1 MEKNNFGNRFDGL
14 TAFRNSAIFRRV
26 SKIENPSL
34 INDGKKIN
42 LINKVKF
49 VMKSIKNKFNFK
61 IDWKSKKT
69 WYQIFKYILIGLV
82 VLVLLILFLFIWFSK
97 DLPNP
102 ANVVRHDG
110 FTSRIYD
117 RNGALIYDVYK
128 DAKREPIVWNQVPEY
143 LKKAT
148 IAVEDKDFYKH
159 SGFDPLTPFRIIK
172 NYFTLRQLTG
182 GSTLTQQLVKN
193 VLLNSDRTVTRK
205 IKEFI
210 LAVQIEA
217 KYKKDEIL
225 LMYLNEAPYGGA
237 SWGVSFAA
245 EQYFGKK
252 VQDLTFTESVILA
265 GLPQR
270 PNVYSPFSKTPKA
283 YIERSQHV
291 LTRMVE
297 DGYITPAQKI
307 ESSKELENFKF
318 YENKTQLLS
327 PHFVFWV
334 KDRLIDKYGEDVI
347 EGAGLKITTTLDL
360 NIQNEIQKIVSEEI
374 DKSEKLGISNG
385 AAMVIDPTNGQVLA
399 MVGSRDYN
407 SDKTDGKFN
416 VVTQALRQPG
426 SAIKPITYLTA
437 IKKGYTASSLI
448 MDTPVTFAGTG
459 GQKDYSPHNY
469 TGKFVGPMSLRNALG
484 NSINTTA
491 VKMLARVGL
500 SNMLKQAFDMGLSTL
515 EPTAENLKRFGLAV
529 TLGGAEVKMIDLTSA
544 YGAFANGGKRFDPV
558 GILKVEDQN
567 GRILEEYKEV
577 AGKQVMSPQEAF
589 IISNILSDNSAREI
603 TFGAVNLLNIQG
615 YQVAVKTGTTN
626 DKRDNWTIGWTPNLL
641 VSVWVGNND
650 NSPMGKVASGVSGA
664 SPIWRRIILSTIK
677 TRNKQDF
684 SIPDKIVSME
694 VDKISGY
701 ASHDGFASRQ
711 DYFIDGT
718 QMVGSDPIHLQAKI
732 CKDKPGLA
740 TPEDVANNNF
750 NTKEYFKFSEDDP
763 VSTDGKNRWQEGI
776 DGWINSQADKDK
788 YFPPSGFCRADG
800 TLSINF
806 DSPGD
811 RQTVSNNFDVKLSTS
826 SLKKITE
833 VKLWVNGTETKT
845 WSERPFEINLNLT
858 DGLYEL
864 KVLATDKDGATNTR
878 EVKIGVNK
886 PWDWTP
892 SPTPGPPTAIPTTV
906 VPTVLPTI
914 LVTPTAVG
922 MS

>member
-1 MEKNNFGNRFDGL
+1 MEKNYFSDSNTRL
-14 TAFRNSAIFRRV
+14 ATIRNSAIFRRISELM
-26 SKIENPSL
+26 SKF
-34 INDGKKIN
+34 KQR
-42 LINKVKF
+42 
-49 VMKSIKNKFNFK
+49 FNFD
-61 IDWKSKKT
+61 INWKSKRT
-69 WYQIFKYILIGLV
+69 WYNLFKFCLIGFG
-82 VLVLLILFLFIWFSK
+82 VLLILILILFVWFSK

-128 DAKREPIVWNQVPEY
+128 DAKREPVIWADVPDY

-172 NYFTLRQLTG
+172 NYFTLGQLTG

-193 VLLNSDRTVTRK
+193 VLLNSDRTITRK

-210 LAVQIEA
+210 LSVQIEA

-225 LMYLNEAPYGGA
+225 LMYFNEAPYGGA
-237 SWGVSFAA
+237 SWGVGFAA
-245 EQYFGKK
+245 EQYFGKNVK
-252 VQDLTFTESVILA
+252 DLTFVESVILA

-283 YIERSQHV
+283 YIERSAHV

-297 DGYITPAQKI
+297 DGYISADQKI
-307 ESSKELENFKF
+307 EALKELENFKF
-318 YENKTQLLS
+318 YENKSQLLS
-327 PHFVFWV
+327 AHFVFWV
-334 KDRLIDKYGEDVI
+334 KDLLIEKYGEEVV

-360 NIQNEIQKIVSEEI
+360 NIQNEVQKIVSEEI

-426 SAIKPITYLTA
+426 SAIKPVTYLTA
-437 IKKGYTASSLI
+437 IKKGYTASSMI
-448 MDTPVTFAGTG
+448 MDTPVTFAGVG
-459 GQKDYSPHNY
+459 GQKDYSPQNY
-469 TGKFVGPMSLRNALG
+469 TGKFLGPLSLRQSLG

-491 VKMLARVGL
+491 VKMLASVGL
-500 SNMLKQAFDMGLSTL
+500 KNMLQQAFDMGISTL
-515 EPTAENLKRFGLAV
+515 EPTTENMKRFGLAV
-529 TLGGAEVKMIDLTSA
+529 TLGGAEVKMIELTSA

-558 GILKVEDQN
+558 GVLKVEDQK

-577 AGKQVMSPQEAF
+577 AGKQVISPQEAF

-603 TFGAVNLLNIQG
+603 TFGAVNSLNITG

-677 TRNKQDF
+677 SRNKQDF
-684 SIPDKIVSME
+684 PIPEKIVSLE
-694 VDKISGY
+694 VDRISGWQ
-701 ASHDGFASRQ
+701 SHDSFPSKQ

-718 QMVGSDPIHLQAKI
+718 QPVGADPIHLQLKI
-732 CKDKPGLA
+732 CKDKVGIAP
-740 TPEDVANNNF
+740 PEDVNNN
-750 NTKEYFKFSEDDP
+750 NYNIKEYFKFFEDDP
-763 VSTDGKNRWQEGI
+763 VSSDGKNRWQEGI
-776 DGWINSQADKDK
+776 DSWISTQSDKDK
-788 YFPPSGFCRADG
+788 YFPPSSYCRNDG
-800 TLSINF
+800 TVTVSF
-806 DSPGD
+806 DSPSD
-811 RQTVSNNFDVKLSTS
+811 RQTTGNNFDVKISTS
-826 SLKKITE
+826 SLKKINE
-833 VKLWVNGTETKT
+833 VKLWVNGNESKT
-845 WSERPFEINLNLT
+845 WTERPFETSLHLD
-858 DGLYEL
+858 DGLYTL
-864 KVLATDKDGATNTR
+864 KIKATDKDGASNER
-878 EVKIGVNK
+878 EIKIGVNK
-886 PWDWTP
+886 AWDWTP
-892 SPTPGPPTAIPTTV
+892 SPTPMPPTVTP
-906 VPTVLPTI
+906 
-914 LVTPTAVG
+914 VTPTLEPILTPTVTV
-922 MS
+922 SPTST

>member
-1 MEKNNFGNRFDGL
+1 MEKNYFSDCITRF
-14 TAFRNSAIFRRV
+14 TAFRNSAISRR
-26 SKIENPSL
+26 IP
-34 INDGKKIN
+34 
-42 LINKVKF
+42 
-49 VMKSIKNKFNFK
+49 K
-61 IDWKSKKT
+61 IDWKSKRM
-69 WYQIFKYILIGLV
+69 WYKLFKFSLIGIGVGL
-82 VLVLLILFLFIWFSK
+82 LAVLLLFAWFSK

-128 DAKREPIVWNQVPEY
+128 DAKREAVAWADVPEY

-159 SGFDPLTPFRIIK
+159 SGFDPLTPFRIVK
-172 NYFTLRQLTG
+172 NYFTMGQLTG

-193 VLLNSDRTVTRK
+193 VLLTSDKTITRK

-210 LAVQIEA
+210 LSVQLEA

-237 SWGVSFAA
+237 SWGVGFAS

-252 VQDLTFTESVILA
+252 VKDLTFTEAVILA

-270 PNVYSPFSKTPKA
+270 PNVYSPFSKTPTA
-283 YIERSQHV
+283 YIERSNHV

-297 DGYITPAQKI
+297 DGYITAEQKN

-334 KDRLIDKYGEDVI
+334 KDQLIDKYGEDVI

-360 NIQNEIQKIVSEEI
+360 NIQNEVQKIVAEEI

-407 SDKTDGKFN
+407 STKTDGKFN
-416 VVTQALRQPG
+416 VTTLALRQPG
-426 SAIKPITYLTA
+426 SAIKPVTYLTA
-437 IKKGYTASSLI
+437 IRKGYTAASMI
-448 MDTPVTFAGTG
+448 MDTPVTFPSTSSGL
-459 GQKDYSPHNY
+459 KDYSPQNY
-469 TGKFVGPMSLRNALG
+469 TGKFLGPLSLRQSLG

-500 SNMLKQAFDMGLSTL
+500 SNMLQQAFDMGLSTL
-515 EPTAENLKRFGLAV
+515 EPTAANLKRFGLAV
-529 TLGGAEVKMIDLTSA
+529 TLGGAEVKMIELTSA
-544 YGAFANGGKRFDPV
+544 YGAFANGGKRYDPV
-558 GILKVEDQN
+558 GVLKVENQA
-567 GRILEEYKEV
+567 GRILEEYKPVE
-577 AGKQVMSPQEAF
+577 GKQVMSPQEAF

-603 TFGAVNLLNIQG
+603 TFGAVNSLNISG

-677 TRNKQDF
+677 NRPKQDF
-684 SIPDKIVSME
+684 SIPDKIISLE
-694 VDKISGY
+694 VDKVSGWL
-701 ASHDGFASRQ
+701 SHDGFASRQ

-718 QMVGSDPIHLQAKI
+718 QPSGPDLIHLQAKI
-732 CKDKPGLA
+732 CKDKAGLA

-750 NTKEYFKFSEDDP
+750 NTKEYFKFVEDDP
-763 VSTDGKNRWQEGI
+763 VSSDGKNRWQEGI
-776 DGWINSQADKDK
+776 DGWIATQGDKDK
-788 YFPPSGFCRADG
+788 YFPPTNYCRSDG
-800 TLSINF
+800 MVKVNF
-806 DSPGD
+806 DTPNNQ
-811 RQTVSNNFDVKLSTS
+811 QTLSNNFDIKISTS
-826 SLKKITE
+826 SLKKINE
-833 VKLWVNGTETKT
+833 VKLWVNGVEQKT
-845 WSERPFEINLNLT
+845 WTERPFETNLNLS
-858 DGLYEL
+858 DGLYTL
-864 KVLATDKDGATNTR
+864 KTRATDKDGASN
-878 EVKIGVNK
+878 EQEIKIGVNK
-886 PWDWTP
+886 PWDFVP
-892 SPTPGPPTAIPTTV
+892 SPTLAPPTEVPVVTV
-906 VPTVLPTI
+906 VPSGTLP
-914 LVTPTAVG
+914 
-922 MS
+922 